1 MRRWLS
7 AAVFLWLTPV
17 LAVGAAGLPLSPAAA
32 VVLGVAAAAA
42 IAWPAS
48 GWLGRALHTDR
59 RLPVLL
65 VAALAVASAVA
76 ILRIAAIGLFIAD
89 VSRVEF
95 SAAPDD
101 PFRRVHSCMSA
112 YAEAARFLDEGAHN
126 VYERDLYRPGGA
138 DRRIGALRVDPFHYP
153 PPFLLAAQAVRVAAP
168 DFWRFRR
175 LWFAMQALVLAGAVV
190 GLAAWVGALPGVIV
204 LVGGLV
210 ILASPHSMFT
220 LQQGN
225 FQITAVPLAAISFA
239 LLLAGRSAP
248 GAAGL
253 AFAALAKIFPGILV
267 VPLIAARQW
276 RAVGWVAAMGVLV
289 LALALVTQG
298 VQPMRDFVS
307 TSLPEISSGAAFP
320 QTELP
325 DTARVN
331 WSAYG
336 QTVRLR
342 QLGVTWLT
350 QPRGLMVAQL
360 YGLAVVAFAAWA
372 GWRMRLEVATRDG
385 RIAALLLC
393 LGLVSLASFR
403 SPFVGSAYGGTATLW
418 ILALLAAR
426 ATAHRLAIPWLAA
439 LLALAV
445 GTWMIPSP
453 GYSGGVT
460 WIWISGLLL
469 TVSMAVNVWGV
480 VEAVRAP
487 QRAGGPEPVDTTAPV
502 AL

>member
-7 AAVFLWLTPV
+7 AAMFLWLTPV
-17 LAVGAAGLPLSPAAA
+17 LAVGAAGFPLSPVVA
-32 VVLGVAAAAA
+32 VIVGLAAAAA
-42 IAWPAS
+42 LAWPAS
-48 GWLGRALHTDR
+48 GWLARALHTDR
-59 RLPVLL
+59 RLPMLL
-65 VAALAVASAVA
+65 VAALAVASSVA
-76 ILRIAAIGLFIAD
+76 ILRIAAVGVFIAD

-95 SAAPDD
+95 SVAPDD

-153 PPFLLAAQAVRVAAP
+153 PPFLLAAQAVRAAAP

-175 LWFAMQALVLAGAVV
+175 LWFTMQALVLAGAVV
-190 GLAAWVGALPGVIV
+190 GLAAWVGGLAGLIV
-204 LVGGLV
+204 LFGGLV
-210 ILASPHSMFT
+210 ILALPHAVFT

-239 LLLAGRSAP
+239 LLLSGRSAP

-267 VPLIAARQW
+267 VPLLAARRW
-276 RAVGWVAAMGVLV
+276 RSVGWVAAMGLLV
-289 LALALVTQG
+289 LALGLVTQG
-298 VQPMRDFVS
+298 VQPLRDFVS

-320 QTELP
+320 QSELP
-325 DTARVN
+325 HTVRVN

-342 QLGVTWLT
+342 ELGVSWLT
-350 QPRGLMVAQL
+350 QPRGLMVSQL
-360 YGLAVVAFAAWA
+360 YGLAVVAFAVWA
-372 GWRMRLEVATRDG
+372 GWRMRFDVATRDG

-403 SPFVGSAYGGTATLW
+403 SPFVGAGYGGTATLW
-418 ILALLAAR
+418 ILALFAAR
-426 ATAHRLAIPWLAA
+426 TTGHRHASLWLAA
-439 LLALAV
+439 MLALGV
-445 GTWMIPSP
+445 VTWMIPSP
-453 GYSGGVT
+453 GQTGGRA

-469 TVSMAVNVWGV
+469 TLSMAINVWAV
-480 VEAVRAP
+480 AEAVRAP
-487 QRAGGPEPVDTTAPV
+487 QATGGPEPVDRTAPAV
-502 AL
+502 L